1 MLDPLNPPAHPPN
14 RLICPGVARRL
25 PRLLIGW
32 AVVLMVLLIPVTAAQ
47 AFSVE
52 SLPDQPPAAHVLDQ
66 AEVLS
71 RASRTEIDNQLEI
84 LTADRV
90 DARLITVNHLDYGLS
105 LDQLG
110 EQLLGRWSP
119 AGGSDS
125 PSLLLLLIDSQ
136 TKATAIVASPKL
148 ERQLPSDLL
157 RSTAR
162 TTMAAP
168 LRAGDRY
175 RQASLDALSRLTSV
189 LRGSDDPGEPLIDT
203 VTAPVSTVPTMEE
216 TRDSNAFTW
225 VVVLLVVGTVV
236 PMLTWWV
243 FSR

>member
-1 MLDPLNPPAHPPN
+1 M
-14 RLICPGVARRL
+14 
-25 PRLLIGW
+25 
-32 AVVLMVLLIPVTAAQ
+32 VVLVPVKGAL
-47 AFSVE
+47 AFSVD
-52 SLPDQPPAAHVLDQ
+52 SLPAQPPATHVLDQ

-71 RASRTEIDNQLEI
+71 RASRTEIDNQLEN
-84 LTADRV
+84 LTGDRV
-90 DARLITVNHLDYGLS
+90 DARLITVSHLDYGLS

-110 EQLLGRWSP
+110 EQLLRRWSP
-119 AGGSDS
+119 AAESES

-148 ERQLPSDLL
+148 ERQLPLDLL

-175 RQASLDALSRLTSV
+175 RQGSLDALSRLTSV
-189 LRGSDDPGEPLIDT
+189 LRGSDDPGEPLIET
-203 VTAPVSTVPTMEE
+203 VSAPVSTIPTVEE
-216 TRDSNAFTW
+216 TKASNAFTW

-243 FSR
+243 FSG